1 MPVVTVLW
9 RVRHENSEFEILGY
23 CKTIPTKP
31 KSKGR
36 GGGEVGRYRER
47 GWRKKR
53 DWGGRSSEREGGAEG
68 ETEVEGEVEG
78 KRKGEGKRE
87 EKGEGEG
94 EGGKGQREF

>member
-1 MPVVTVLW
+1 MFVVIVFW
-9 RVRHENSEFEILGY
+9 RVRYENSEFEILGY
-23 CKTIPTKP
+23 CKIILIKL

-53 DWGGRSSEREGGAEG
+53 DWGGRSSEREGGVEG
-68 ETEVEGEVEG
+68 EIEVEGEVEG

-94 EGGKGQREF
+94 EGGKG